1 MQRINPRP
9 VGLLAGV
16 LALAPFAPPQTP
28 SVAVAPPPSGS
39 SHASVANQICRHYAD
54 LQKAQGAD
62 LMYDQCMYARGYLVP
77 EFSPSP
83 DTPGYQGPLLGPAT
97 IGVEISNRYIAFV
110 FP

>member
-28 SVAVAPPPSGS
+28 RVAVAPPPSGPS
-39 SHASVANQICRHYAD
+39 YASVANQICRHYAD

-77 EFSPSP
+77 EFRRHRTRRATRDRCSVR
-83 DTPGYQGPLLGPAT
+83 QPLAA
-97 IGVEISNRYIAFV
+97 EISNRCIAFV